1 MRSQIIEIKE
11 VECIT
16 IIHNNL
22 TIAKRARSRLF
33 GLIFLFQT
41 IGGICPV

>member
-1 MRSQIIEIKE
+1 MRSQVIEIKE

-22 TIAKRARSRLF
+22 TIAKEPGPACL
-33 GLIFLFQT
+33 
-41 IGGICPV
+41 V